1 MMSIMEKLRLFLVV
15 VIAAA
20 FLLGGGITLMALDD
34 KPVAVSQ
41 QDIDLAATLKAR
53 EEALDEREKQLI
65 SREQEY
71 AGIKKDVDEKLIRL
85 TAMQAEIE
93 TKINAMSGVQD
104 KQFKNLI
111 KIYST
116 MSTAKVALLLNTMD
130 DPSVIKILRA
140 MKSDAVA
147 QILPKLD
154 VAKAVLMSKQLG
166 LIQ

>member
-34 KPVAVSQ
+34 KPVAVSR